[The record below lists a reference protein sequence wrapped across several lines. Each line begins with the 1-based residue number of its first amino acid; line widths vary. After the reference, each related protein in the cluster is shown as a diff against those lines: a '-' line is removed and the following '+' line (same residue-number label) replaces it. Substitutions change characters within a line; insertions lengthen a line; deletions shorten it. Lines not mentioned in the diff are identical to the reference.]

1 MDFEVND
8 LVEMRSLIH
17 PKIEQVLTCTPN
29 LWANIMPD
37 KIFNDL
43 VQFTGT
49 AAGNS
54 IQNATVNHENA
65 SLYS

>member
-1 MDFEVND
+1 
-8 LVEMRSLIH
+8 MRSLIH
-17 PKIEQVLTCTPN
+17 PKIEQVLNRTPN
-29 LWANIMPD
+29 LWGQIMPE

-49 AAGNS
+49 AAGTS
-54 IQNATVNHENA
+54 VQNAAAGTFENA